1 MLVLSTEWR
10 SNLDIQKIL
19 IHILSLIFP
28 IHSIFLYL
36 MRGELYFQY
45 LYSIKIIKN
54 LKHLIKNWSFNNQ
67 MGGQQQK
74 QIPAQNY
81 GEAYQEIKPY

>member
-1 MLVLSTEWR
+1 
-10 SNLDIQKIL
+10 
-19 IHILSLIFP
+19 
-28 IHSIFLYL
+28 

-45 LYSIKIIKN
+45 LYSINIIKN
-54 LKHLIKNWSFNNQ
+54 LKHLIKYWSFNNQ

>member
-1 MLVLSTEWR
+1 
-10 SNLDIQKIL
+10 
-19 IHILSLIFP
+19 
-28 IHSIFLYL
+28 

-45 LYSIKIIKN
+45 LYSINIIKN